1 MQPAVE
7 REPEF
12 AVMGWHW
19 KMHGVKKEDLIG
31 QGGAYVNNMP
41 WRDNAAKV
49 SLDQALS
56 DGRYFCEPGN
66 FSFLF
71 LFLS

>member
-56 DGRYFCEPGN
+56 GRAVLLRSGKKAYHLLIVG
-66 FSFLF
+66 
-71 LFLS
+71 